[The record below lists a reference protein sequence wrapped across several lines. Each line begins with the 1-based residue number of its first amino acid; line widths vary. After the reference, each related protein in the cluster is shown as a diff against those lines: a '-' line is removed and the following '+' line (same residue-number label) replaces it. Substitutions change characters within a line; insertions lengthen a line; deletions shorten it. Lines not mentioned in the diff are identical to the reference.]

1 MKTNI
6 KKRISLLLCVT
17 LLGIFLFPSYSY
29 GKEINISTNATIQP
43 ISSSKYMLS
52 INDEKAIIEHS
63 TQNNI
68 TKVYVTEL
76 TSDNNYYYIRDNN
89 NNTIYSSVTDKTISL
104 EEVTTSYEQI
114 NRAISSGKYLYT
126 KTVST
131 STIAKGVVKTATLV
145 QIATFI
151 LTCINL
157 VAAPVF
163 GIVDTFTSLA
173 INSVLSL
180 HSKYKSVKLD
190 VYEYIR
196 STTKNGKVYRYPVKD
211 YKNVRLVKR

>member
-1 MKTNI
+1 M
-6 KKRISLLLCVT
+6 
-17 LLGIFLFPSYSY
+17 
-29 GKEINISTNATIQP
+29 
-43 ISSSKYMLS
+43 
-52 INDEKAIIEHS
+52 
-63 TQNNI
+63 
-68 TKVYVTEL
+68 
-76 TSDNNYYYIRDNN
+76 
-89 NNTIYSSVTDKTISL
+89 
-104 EEVTTSYEQI
+104 
-114 NRAISSGKYLYT
+114 
-126 KTVST
+126 
-131 STIAKGVVKTATLV
+131 KTATLV

-163 GIVDTFTSLA
+163 GIVYAFTSLA